1 MEKQDNNEEKRYLK
15 LNDVEA
21 YKTAFHLSNYV
32 WNLVVEWQNFSKDT
46 IGKQFVRAVDSISA
60 NIAEGVGRHHKKDK
74 IRFFIIARASAKE
87 CLDWNEKAKVR
98 KLMDENKYKYVFS
111 QLNDLPRQINYLIK
125 ITKQKLSE

>member
-1 MEKQDNNEEKRYLK
+1 MNSQNENEEKKYLK

-21 YKTAFHLSNYV
+21 YKTAFHLSNYI
-32 WNLVVEWQNFSKDT
+32 WNLVIEWQNFSKDT
-46 IGKQFVRAVDSISA
+46 IGKQFVRAVDSVSA
-60 NIAEGVGRHHKKDK
+60 NIAEGVGRHHKNDK

-98 KLMDENKYKYVFS
+98 KLIEEDKYKYVFS

-125 ITKQKLSE
+125 VTKQKLSE